1 MAIHTHADAARR
13 GIPLDLAGLGLEILF
28 RVFGIDA
35 ALDRVTVQPDVSL
48 KQLDALP
55 RRNADLR
62 LDQVNAA
69 DHFGDRMLDLDPRVH
84 FHEVEALRCGIENAL
99 DRAGASIVHVLA
111 QADRRLADLR
121 AQRHALNTGDGLSS
135 TSF

>member
-1 MAIHTHADAARR
+1 MAIHTHADAAA

-55 RRNADLR
+55 DAMRICALTGQCRRPFR
-62 LDQVNAA
+62 
-69 DHFGDRMLDLDPRVH
+69 
-84 FHEVEALRCGIENAL
+84 
-99 DRAGASIVHVLA
+99 
-111 QADRRLADLR
+111 
-121 AQRHALNTGDGLSS
+121 
-135 TSF
+135 